1 MNKLCLFGA
10 VATAIGSAIVLAQKS
25 IHAKETKENSARE
38 LDARTTTRTAV
49 RKFEKAIDTCNLVCP
64 DELLVPTRKDHQD
77 EVIEVRQT
85 VRKSIMEIQNR
96 MRKFNRNDDI
106 VDIESGDLYTD
117 HVDEFD
123 KMVKLFNQSVVLAK
137 ECITTLTGE
146 TFDEN
151 DEIDEFYIREKEA
164 LDEYNDDYDEELIDD
179 IYNEDE
185 AEKSN
190 KNGKKHKKI
199 HKKSKKSKHKK
210 KKKSK
215 KSKPK
220 KENFDDDDDFDD
232 EFKDISDMS
241 VDELE
246 EAFDLDIHDK
256 FSLSNGDERSYVLLI
271 DRKRSSPDVG
281 GVYDLETL
289 QDYIATLPDE
299 QVEVMYQTGHQ
310 IIKVCFDLRC
320 IKSTYVPNDEKY
332 LDDLIELY
340 DRKFKMIEAKAKE
353 LTRKDGYYYG

>member
-10 VATAIGSAIVLAQKS
+10 VAAAIGSAIILAQKS
-25 IHAKETKENSARE
+25 LHAKETKENSARE

-106 VDIESGDLYTD
+106 VDIESGDLYSD
-117 HVDEFD
+117 YVDEFD
-123 KMVKLFNQSVVLAK
+123 KTVKVFNEAVSSAK
-137 ECITTLTGE
+137 KCITMLTGE
-146 TFDEN
+146 AFDN
-151 DEIDEFYIREKEA
+151 ADEVDEFYIREKEA
-164 LDEYNDDYDEELIDD
+164 LNDYEDEYDDEEFIDDYDE
-179 IYNEDE
+179 DE
-185 AEKSN
+185 P
-190 KNGKKHKKI
+190 
-199 HKKSKKSKHKK
+199 KKSKKSKTKK

-215 KSKPK
+215 KSKTKKKKKSKKLKTK
-220 KENFDDDDDFDD
+220 KENFDDEDDFDD
-232 EFKDISDMS
+232 EEFKDISDMS

-256 FSLSNGDERSYVLLI
+256 FQLSNGDERSYVLLI
-271 DRKRSSPDVG
+271 DRKRSSPDAS
-281 GVYDLETL
+281 GVYDLEEL
-289 QDYIATLPDE
+289 QDYISTLPDDQIE
-299 QVEVMYQTGHQ
+299 LMYQNGHQ

-320 IKSTYVPNDEKY
+320 LKSVYVPSNDKY